1 MKYFPTVALLL
12 LLKTAPLAAQEIQI
26 NEPPIITKM
35 TDRWAEINRAAPG
48 IEGWRVQLFSST
60 DRKKVEE
67 AKAAFLTN
75 YPTVPCDWV
84 QEKPYY
90 KLRAGAFATKLETMR
105 LIRDLQADY
114 PAAYATKDR
123 SIPASDFVDMQ

>member
-1 MKYFPTVALLL
+1 MKKILCFLLFVS
-12 LLKTAPLAAQEIQI
+12 LKNCPVFAQEIQI
-26 NEPPIITKM
+26 NEPPLVTKM
-35 TDRWAEINRAAPG
+35 VERWAEINRTDPA

-67 AKAAFLTN
+67 AKTAFLTN
-75 YPTVPCDWV
+75 YPTIPCDWV

-90 KLRAGAFATKLETMR
+90 KLRAGAFSTKLETMR

-123 SIPASDFVDMQ
+123 AIHPRDFVEMQ

>member
-1 MKYFPTVALLL
+1 MK
-12 LLKTAPLAAQEIQI
+12 KIPLFLFFILIKNCPVFGQEIQI
-26 NEPPIITKM
+26 NEPPIVTKM
-35 TDRWAEINRAAPG
+35 TDRWVELNRAAPA

-67 AKAAFLTN
+67 AKTVFLQN

-90 KLRAGAFATKLETMR
+90 KLRAGAFSTKLETMR

-114 PAAYATKDR
+114 PGTYATKDR
-123 SIPASDFVDMQ
+123 AIHPRDFVEME